1 MTNMEKKTLCTV
13 KYRADD
19 AAKGARF
26 LADSKFVEGFVTAK
40 ELEAVERCAEFLTK
54 ISAKF
59 TKAYNEN
66 EAYNND

>member
-13 KYRADD
+13 KHRADD

-26 LADSKFVEGFVTAK
+26 LADSKFVEGFVSEK
-40 ELEAVERCAEFLTK
+40 ELKAIENCAEFLTK

-59 TKAYNEN
+59 TKAYDNE
-66 EAYNND
+66 